1 MMTEVDR
8 LGTAWEGME
17 RREERGVLGGEHNAE
32 ELRKL
37 KLDGLKAIVRG
48 PEVEQRG

>member
-8 LGTAWEGME
+8 LGTAWEGMK
-17 RREERGVLGGEHNAE
+17 RREERGVLGGEQDGE

-37 KLDGLKAIVRG
+37 KLEGLKAIVRG
-48 PEVEQRG
+48 PEAEQRG